1 MPVDF
6 IQDTSVQNSIL
17 YAYTTGYNN
26 QPINSNILFNILT
39 PYDRITDRNTAITTA
54 LSVKQDILT
63 FTSPLNIT
71 GTTVTLNLT
80 SSQIPSLDVSKITTG
95 TFGTSFIPSLN
106 VSKITAGTFGT
117 SFIPSLDASKI
128 TTGTFA
134 TSFIPSLDASKI
146 TTGVLNTSLI
156 PSFSNYVTTTS
167 LNALNYIN
175 SNTVANIYLSSN
187 VFSNT
192 LLSYTT
198 TSALNALNY
207 INSNTVANLYISS
220 NNIQNILLPYDK
232 TIDRINDVTALSN
245 MLYEIYD
252 KYSLQENQYPA
263 KAFDYESSN
272 ETDTTFL
279 GKSVKMD
286 TFGLSNAVYGNGDY
300 IVYSSSTYNIGYKK
314 NLFNYNTV
322 ESPAGYIPCWGLN
335 NYTAGT
341 YNKSN
346 FILSDYT
353 GEWVIL
359 KLPLPI
365 ILTKFVFI
373 SRSGFS
379 LRAPG
384 LWRVYGSMDGIT
396 FYNIVQGNNDVTK
409 LTTAAYPGDIY
420 TKILS
425 TTFDIP
431 YTYIGFT
438 FKAIAGNDTIL
449 NFTEIRLFG
458 RGFLRPSEKYVSSN
472 MFYSNLSVYDKIID
486 RDNSIISLSNIYVS
500 SNMITNYAT
509 NSALNTKQ
517 DALNISTNIL
527 GIGSN
532 ISLIDY
538 SKIYN
543 PPNLSIYATTTELG
557 SYSTTTQMNSAITTA
572 LTPYLTSATATSTY
586 ATITN
591 LNTKQNTLIASTT
604 LLGIGSNITAIN
616 YANISNP
623 PALNFLPLTGGTI
636 TGQLTQTGTNPA
648 FFFGGGS
655 GAAMGQASGT
665 GAFSTSA
672 AIGDAILRSQ
682 TGKQLILQ
690 SGANAGAIIINSA
703 NNVSITNTLNA
714 TTLQQGGV
722 GVSTLIT
729 NALSSYLPLTGG
741 TISSTLDVR
750 GGIISQSL
758 SVVDST
764 SYTNQFQLV
773 ISPPTTT
780 TSATIQTIKQGTGY
794 NQNLNLQPSGGTITL
809 TGTTTCS
816 STLTVGG
823 VLRISEAT
831 GTAAGANSGSIIL
844 DHDNT
849 NGVSSIVF
857 RSKINRGSDFGYIQY
872 NDNLGGVG
880 ESGKLII
887 GTQNDADDD
896 IILMPSGKV
905 GIGTAL
911 PQSLLDVNGSIACS
925 GMTFTDASY
934 INYPNSL
941 YFKNTVANK
950 TISMTAGNLN
960 VPESINVAG
969 YINLTS
975 AVSSYLSFADK
986 WKIGIATVS
995 GVANSLV
1002 FNHIDTGINSYW
1014 YFNGTQTNT
1023 ASEISDERVKKQIG
1037 NIENPLNKFMLLK
1050 PKEYYLCDDKDYNK
1064 KFGIIAQD
1072 IEIDF
1077 PELIYTDTEYIAN
1090 IYSYATYNNFIITFD
1105 KDITDL
1111 ININDELKIVLDNN
1125 DKNNLEICIDDT
1137 PYSNRY
1143 KRKYCKVVE
1152 IINNYSFK
1160 IDIELQEENVFV
1172 FGKKTKDFKKLD
1184 YQSLYCLNIAATQEL
1199 YNIIKELKARIE
1211 ILENR

>member
-1 MPVDF
+1 MADF
-6 IQDTSVQNSIL
+6 ISDNSAQTTSVFSQGNLYTSKTNPNLRLSTSSGIYYPSINNVRIYTNSIDAL
-17 YAYTTGYNN
+17 TIDSNQIIYGNGGGLTNLTYN
-26 QPINSNILFNILT
+26 
-39 PYDRITDRNTAITTA
+39 
-54 LSVKQDILT
+54 
-63 FTSPLNIT
+63 NIT
-71 GTTVTLNLT
+71 GKPTNFQSDWTSTIINKPTNFQSDWTSTIINKPTNFQSDYNTTVINKPDLT
-80 SSQIPSLDVSKITTG
+80 FYTTSN
-95 TFGTSFIPSLN
+95 F
-106 VSKITAGTFGT
+106 
-117 SFIPSLDASKI
+117 
-128 TTGTFA
+128 
-134 TSFIPSLDASKI
+134 
-146 TTGVLNTSLI
+146 VLNNYIS
-156 PSFSNYVTTTS
+156 SNVFNKTLLNYTTTTS

-175 SNTVANIYLSSN
+175 SNTVASLYLSSN

-232 TIDRINDVTALSN
+232 ITDRINDVSALSN
-245 MLYEIYD
+245 MLYEVYD

-272 ETDTTFL
+272 ETNTTFL

-300 IVYSSSTYNIGYKK
+300 IVYSSSTYSTGYKK

-322 ESPAGYIPCWGLN
+322 ESPAGLIPSWGLN
-335 NYTAGT
+335 NFTAGI
-341 YNKSN
+341 YNKDN
-346 FILSDYT
+346 FILPDYT
-353 GEWVIL
+353 GDWVIL
-359 KLPLPI
+359 KLTTPI
-365 ILTKFVFI
+365 ILTKFQFI
-373 SRSGFS
+373 CRASFS

-384 LWRVYGSMDGIT
+384 LWRCYGSMNGIT
-396 FYNIVQGNNDVTK
+396 FYEIKEGHNDVTR
-409 LTTAAYPGDIY
+409 LTTAAYPGNSYI
-420 TKILS
+420 KILN
-425 TTFDIP
+425 TTFDTP
-431 YTYIGFT
+431 YLYLGFT
-438 FKAIAGNDTIL
+438 FKAMAGTDSLL

-509 NSALNTKQ
+509 NSALTTKQ
-517 DALNISTNIL
+517 DILNISTNLL

-543 PPNLSIYATTTELG
+543 PPNLSIYATTSGLG

-586 ATITN
+586 ATIAN

-604 LLGIGSNITAIN
+604 LLGIGSSITAIN

-636 TGQLTQTGTNPA
+636 TGNLNINSTNPA
-648 FFFGGGS
+648 YFLGVGS
-655 GAAMGQASGT
+655 AACIGQASSA
-665 GAFSTSA
+665 GAFSTGA
-672 AIGDAILRSQ
+672 NIGDCIIRSQ
-682 TGKQLILQ
+682 AAKWLILQ
-690 SGANAGAIIINSA
+690 SGSGGPAITVNDVNS
-703 NNVSITNTLNA
+703 VTVHNTLSA
-714 TTLQQGGV
+714 GVLIQG
-722 GVSTLIT
+722 STSINTLIN
-729 NALSSYLPLTGG
+729 NAVSSYLPLTGG

-960 VPESINVAG
+960 VPEILNVSG

-986 WKIGIATVS
+986 WKIGIATANS
-995 GVANSLV
+995 VANSLV

-1014 YFNGTQTNT
+1014 YFNGTQTAT
-1023 ASEISDERVKKQIG
+1023 QAEISDERVKKQIAD
-1037 NIENPLNKFMLLK
+1037 IETPLNKFMLLK

-1072 IEIDF
+1072 VEIDF
-1077 PELIYTDTEYIAN
+1077 PELIYTDNEYIAN

-1105 KDITDL
+1105 KDITNL
-1111 ININDELKIVLDNN
+1111 VNIDDELKIVLDNN

-1172 FGKKTKDFKKLD
+1172 FGKKTNDFKKLD
-1184 YQSLYCLNIAATQEL
+1184 YQSLYCLNIAATQDL
-1199 YNIIKELKARIE
+1199 YKIIKELQARIE